1 MMPEKNCYRDRDW
14 VEISLYSLFS
24 PQSLIA
30 EGSSNFGNKVAFA
43 GSEQLAF
50 IKDVLLPLA
59 ALDTAGIT
67 EYMTALDL
75 KKE

>member
-1 MMPEKNCYRDRDW
+1 MPEKNCYRDRGW
-14 VEISLYSLFS
+14 VEISLYCLFS

-30 EGSSNFGNKVAFA
+30 ERSGNFGIEVAFA

>member
-1 MMPEKNCYRDRDW
+1 MMLEKNCYRDRGW

-30 EGSSNFGNKVAFA
+30 GGSGNFGIEVAFA
-43 GSEQLAF
+43 GSKQLAF

-67 EYMTALDL
+67 KYMTALDL